1 MIPLQLPELG
11 AAVGVLFFVGSIV
24 SIVVG
29 GIVGYRALRGY
40 RRTQQRSLLLF
51 GVGLLLLVSVS
62 KLVNIG
68 LSSMLSSTALIGPA
82 TELCR
87 LAGAVVLTYA
97 IYDR

>member
-1 MIPLQLPELG
+1 MIPLQLSEFG
-11 AAVGVLFFVGSIV
+11 AAVGVLFFAAAVA

-29 GIVGYRALRGY
+29 GVVGYRAFRAY
-40 RRTQQRSLLLF
+40 RQTEQRSLLLF

-68 LSSMLSSTALIGPA
+68 LSSTLPSSTLVGPA

-87 LAGAVVLTYA
+87 LAGAATLTYA